1 MTQSGSIP
9 TDLLTVAEIAASMRV
24 SKMTVY
30 RLMRSGAME
39 SIRFG
44 RSYRVS
50 ETALQRY
57 LETAQPE
64 H

>member
-1 MTQSGSIP
+1 MAQDDQIP

-30 RLMRSGAME
+30 RLMQSGAMK

-50 ETALQRY
+50 EAAVQQY
-57 LETAQPE
+57 LASASPG